1 MIRSRRSRAVIPT
14 HLIPVQR
21 WIRWQTRQ
29 EQTGHSPI
37 TQAAIGIL
45 ITAAALWLTTAVVPG
60 IRIESSVPSFL
71 IVAAVFGLV
80 NVFVRPIVKLLS
92 LPATILTLGLFT
104 FVVNALML
112 MLTAWLVGNAM
123 SIEGEGLTK
132 LWWAI
137 VGSVVIS
144 IATMVIG
151 WIMPDKD

>member
-1 MIRSRRSRAVIPT
+1 MKII
-14 HLIPVQR
+14 
-21 WIRWQTRQ
+21 
-29 EQTGHSPI
+29 
-37 TQAAIGIL
+37 IGIL